1 MLAKSL
7 QFYCAKR
14 MPHRRKGKPREQE
27 MVSATALKD
36 AYKTKYFSET
46 ESLVA
51 VPPPD
56 FLAAWQLH
64 QLPDVPAA
72 TD

>member
-1 MLAKSL
+1 
-7 QFYCAKR
+7 
-14 MPHRRKGKPREQE
+14 

-51 VPPPD
+51 VPPRD
-56 FLAAWQLH
+56 FLAAWQLY